1 MRTNLNS
8 LHELSVDYLRR
19 CKFQELMRQRCDVGR
34 QSSTRRAPAI
44 FVVTM
49 ELARARFAHR
59 SPRQAPKLG
68 GRRAAPVHKVCMY
81 MSNVNGYDEFCKE
94 LASLAATRL
103 LGRTID
109 RSTIALAFH
118 EALSEIRRADTPT
131 TECDEGQPMQDG
143 PDPAPVEM
151 PSEIANIL
159 GWHSG
164 HADMTIKR
172 CEREAHRVVTEQQL
186 FGAS

>member
-1 MRTNLNS
+1 MQQLT
-8 LHELSVDYLRR
+8 
-19 CKFQELMRQRCDVGR
+19 RQRCDVGR
-34 QSSTRRAPAI
+34 QSSTRRAPGI

-49 ELARARFAHR
+49 DLAHARFAHR
-59 SPRQAPKLG
+59 SPRQAPKWG
-68 GRRAAPVHKVCMY
+68 EGAPRQFTRCVY
-81 MSNVNGYDEFCKE
+81 MSNVNEYDEFYRE
-94 LASLAATRL
+94 LASLSATRL

-118 EALSEIRRADTPT
+118 EALLEICRADTPT
-131 TECDEGQPMQDG
+131 TESDEGQPMHDE

-164 HADMTIKR
+164 HADITINR
-172 CEREAHRVVTEQQL
+172 CEREAHRVVTERQL